1 MTVDPMWP
9 QALDRTLSNQIY
21 SLHQVCGA
29 RRRAQAMPTRPSR
42 LCKERYVPSA
52 FIGGCAQLKKLT
64 LLAILLFANRYSPSV
79 SLFTSA
85 RNLLMAVTP
94 LQQTLPRI
102 SLLLLRADADPGT

>member
-1 MTVDPMWP
+1 M
-9 QALDRTLSNQIY
+9 
-21 SLHQVCGA
+21 
-29 RRRAQAMPTRPSR
+29 
-42 LCKERYVPSA
+42 PSA
-52 FIGGCAQLKKLT
+52 FIGGCAQLKKTYPFT
-64 LLAILLFANRYSPSV
+64 LLAILLFANRYSPSVSLFTSARNLSMAV